1 MKTTTPHKLSEAQQI
16 IITRLQA
23 GASLL
28 HEAQTTGLY
37 RMTYEGKA
45 RTVHPATVR
54 SLISIGM
61 LEIDLFGRC
70 GLSTSAPGG
79 DKAA

>member
-1 MKTTTPHKLSEAQQI
+1 MKTTVHHKLSEAQQI
-16 IITRLQA
+16 IITRLRA
-23 GASLL
+23 GASLV

-61 LEIDLFGRC
+61 LEIDLLGRC
-70 GLSTSAPGG
+70 GLSSISP
-79 DKAA
+79 